1 MGLAEKHPKDKG
13 KYQSTFDNYG
23 HGKGN
28 GKSRAAVYK
37 HHKKFLETASQ
48 NVKESPIIE
57 NITSQNVEESPM
69 IEDNTSQNVEEI
81 TSEWEDIE
89 WLNESN
95 QDGLPA
101 PTIPTPIRKLSEGGA
116 ALSVAQRATQGKLVR
131 WAYMG
136 IDRGLTHWGRG
147 VTQQPQWEIKRHPM
161 DYDALEGATMHM
173 MDANGISINLSPNLV
188 FMTVVGSAYIPPVT
202 YVAKNSK
209 KKFLP
214 KFNFKSL
221 MRNPFRRKKK
231 QVDKVSVEHAF
242 EN

>member
-1 MGLAEKHPKDKG
+1 MGLAEKHPKDKN

-37 HHKKFLETASQ
+37 HHKKF
-48 NVKESPIIE
+48 VKENSDFVKPE
-57 NITSQNVEESPM
+57 EITSQNVEEIPI
-69 IEDNTSQNVEEI
+69 IENSTSQNVEEN
-81 TSEWEDIE
+81 TSDWEDIE
-89 WLNESN
+89 WLNESE
-95 QDGLPA
+95 DSDLPS

-147 VTQQPQWEIKRHPM
+147 VTQQPEWEIKRHPM

-188 FMTVVGSAYIPPVT
+188 FMTVLGSAYIPPVT
-202 YVAKNSK
+202 YVAQNSK
-209 KKFLP
+209 KKIFP
-214 KFNFKSL
+214 KFNLKSL

-231 QVDKVSVEHAF
+231 QVEKMSVEHAF

>member
-23 HGKGN
+23 HGKGK

-37 HHKKFLETASQ
+37 HHKKFLKTTSQ
-48 NVKESPIIE
+48 NVEEIPIIE
-57 NITSQNVEESPM
+57 NITSQNVEEIP
-69 IEDNTSQNVEEI
+69 IVEDNTSQNVEENI
-81 TSEWEDIE
+81 SDWEDIE
-89 WLNESN
+89 WLNSDN
-95 QDGLPA
+95 DDDLPT
-101 PTIPTPIRKLSEGGA
+101 PTIPTPIRRLSEGGA

-147 VTQQPQWEIKRHPM
+147 VTQQPEWEIKRHPM

-188 FMTVVGSAYIPPVT
+188 FMTVLGSAYVPPVT
-202 YVAKNSK
+202 YVARNSK
-209 KKFLP
+209 RKFP
-214 KFNFKSL
+214 RFNFKSL
-221 MRNPFRRKKK
+221 MRNPFKRKKK
-231 QVDKVSVEHAF
+231 QVEKVSVEHAF

>member
-1 MGLAEKHPKDKG
+1 MARAVKHPNDKG

-37 HHKKFLETASQ
+37 HHKKFMETTSQ
-48 NVKESPIIE
+48 NVEESPLIE
-57 NITSQNVEESPM
+57 NITSQNVEESKE
-69 IEDNTSQNVEEI
+69 IENNSSQNVEEI
-81 TSEWEDIE
+81 NSDWEDIE
-89 WLNESN
+89 WLNESDE
-95 QDGLPA
+95 DGLPS

-147 VTQQPQWEIKRHPM
+147 VTQQPNWEIKRHPM

-188 FMTVVGSAYIPPVT
+188 FMTVVGSAYIPPVS

-209 KKFLP
+209 KSFLP
-214 KFNFKSL
+214 KLNFKSI

-231 QVDKVSVEHAF
+231 QIDKVSVEHGF
-242 EN
+242 KN